1 MQWRVRG
8 GSSATRAMRK
18 EQRDRWS
25 PKPLVKG
32 KPAAPRKP
40 RIRAGRGGRRGKPA
54 TGSAHQAQE
63 RAGHRELDV
72 VRMRRDGDGGPLSHA
87 VRLA

>member
-1 MQWRVRG
+1 MQWSVRG

-32 KPAAPRKP
+32 KPAPPAPPPVEPPAKP
-40 RIRAGRGGRRGKPA
+40 
-54 TGSAHQAQE
+54 
-63 RAGHRELDV
+63 
-72 VRMRRDGDGGPLSHA
+72 
-87 VRLA
+87 

>member
-18 EQRDRWS
+18 QQRERWA

-32 KPAAPRKP
+32 KPAPPPAEPPVPPPAP
-40 RIRAGRGGRRGKPA
+40 
-54 TGSAHQAQE
+54 
-63 RAGHRELDV
+63 
-72 VRMRRDGDGGPLSHA
+72 
-87 VRLA
+87 